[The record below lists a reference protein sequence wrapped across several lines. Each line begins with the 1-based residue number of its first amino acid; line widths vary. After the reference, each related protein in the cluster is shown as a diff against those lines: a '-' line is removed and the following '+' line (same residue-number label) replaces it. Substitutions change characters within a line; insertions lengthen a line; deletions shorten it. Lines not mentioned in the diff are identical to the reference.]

1 MHLRCEAGPLDEVGT
16 GFGSVEAAVRAHGR
30 REDRQKSPAEICCF
44 WKKFQAA
51 FE

>member
-1 MHLRCEAGPLDEVGT
+1 MHLGCVAGPLDDVGT
-16 GFGSVEAAVRAHGR
+16 GLAHGQAAVRAHGR
-30 REDRQKSPAEICCF
+30 REHRQKSPAENCCF

>member
-1 MHLRCEAGPLDEVGT
+1 MVLGCEAGPLDEVWT
-16 GFGSVEAAVRAHGR
+16 GLGSVEAAVRAHGR
-30 REDRQKSPAEICCF
+30 REDRQKSAAEICCF